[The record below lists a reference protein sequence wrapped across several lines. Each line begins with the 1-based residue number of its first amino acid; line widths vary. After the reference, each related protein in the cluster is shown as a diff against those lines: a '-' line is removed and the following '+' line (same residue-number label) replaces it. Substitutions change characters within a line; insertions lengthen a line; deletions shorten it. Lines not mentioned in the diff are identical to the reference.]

1 MHKLDMS
8 IARLSLL
15 LAEVSGRREALAA
28 TRHQYEDQT
37 KRLLNFAVHQDGGVE
52 RTLAMLMDVDA
63 RLRELER
70 QDHYLSTMRAMA
82 QREIESLRLTKM
94 IEEARDRIAELR
106 AGDAA
111 TQGDPA
117 AIEAEIRRLEG
128 VITEASGAAA
138 KSISERVS

>member
-63 RLRELER
+63 RLHELER
-70 QDHYLSTMRAMA
+70 QDHFLSTMRAMA

-106 AGDAA
+106 AESAD
-111 TQGDPA
+111 QGDSA
-117 AIEAEIRRLEG
+117 AIDAEIRRLEG

-138 KSISERVS
+138 KSISERVP